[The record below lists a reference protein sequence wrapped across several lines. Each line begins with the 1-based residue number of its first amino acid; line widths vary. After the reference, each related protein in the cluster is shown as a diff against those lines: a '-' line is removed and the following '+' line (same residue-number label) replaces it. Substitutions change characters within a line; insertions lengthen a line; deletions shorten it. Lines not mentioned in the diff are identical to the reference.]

1 MKRSI
6 ALLAVALLG
15 VTSTAS
21 AREVAAECMAS
32 VKGVGYYSD
41 LFQYD
46 LGDKEDPQFGDI
58 SDSALENDFAAYLRR
73 TYGATGEETVTCHV
87 ASDGERKESSSFTF
101 NGTTVRTVQTEYVPR
116 GR

>member
-6 ALLAVALLG
+6 ALFAIALVG
-15 VTSTAS
+15 VSSSAS
-21 AREVAAECMAS
+21 AREVTGECMAS
-32 VKGVGYYSD
+32 VNGVGYYSD

-46 LGDKEDPQFGDI
+46 LGDKEDPTFGDI
-58 SDSALENDFAAYLRR
+58 SDSSLENDFAAYLRR
-73 TYGATGEETVTCHV
+73 TYGATGKETVTCHV

-101 NGTTVRTVQTEYVPR
+101 NGTTVRTVQTGYVPQ